1 MKLIVGLGNPG
12 KEYEN
17 TRHNLGYM
25 AIDKLSKLLDIKISK
40 EQMQGKV
47 GIGKFGREKI
57 FLVKPLTYMNLSG
70 NCVGRVMNFYKI
82 KSEDL
87 IVLYDDIDIKVGK
100 IRIKPSGKPG
110 THNGMKDITNKIG
123 TQDFIRVRIG
133 SGTPE
138 FEQDLAEYVLS
149 SFKKEEIEDIDKET
163 TMAAEAVVEILRNGV
178 PSAMNKYN

>member
-1 MKLIVGLGNPG
+1 M
-12 KEYEN
+12 
-17 TRHNLGYM
+17 
-25 AIDKLSKLLDIKISK
+25 
-40 EQMQGKV
+40 

-70 NCVGRVMNFYKI
+70 NCVGRMMHFYKI
-82 KSEDL
+82 KPEDL

-100 IRIKPSGKPG
+100 VRVKPSGKPG

-123 TQDFIRVRIG
+123 TQEFNRVRIG

-149 SFKKEEIEDIDKET
+149 NFKKEELEDIDKET
-163 TMAAEAVVEILRNGV
+163 TLAAEATIEILKNGV
-178 PSAMNKYN
+178 QSAMNKYN